1 MTAMGTEHPVLR
13 DLWDFGDLEG
23 SRKRFEELA
32 DTAAVRDDP
41 GYLAEVLT
49 QIARTYGLQ
58 QRFDDADAVL
68 DRVDAMLTDQMPA
81 ASVRSRLE
89 RGRVRNSA
97 GERAE
102 SVPLFAEALEQ
113 AQRAGLDDLAVDAAH
128 MLGIVEPGGE
138 GIAWNERALEMA
150 DASPDPSAQR
160 WKGSLLNNLGWA
172 YHDRGEHAEALA
184 MFERCLAYFTAN
196 GPDERA
202 AIARWSIA
210 KMDRHLGRT
219 TEALE
224 IQRDLLERPD
234 HRDNEYEGYA
244 REELAECL
252 LALGRGEEAKPHFAR
267 AYELLH
273 TDPWLARDEAPR
285 LDRLR
290 ELGGV

>member
-1 MTAMGTEHPVLR
+1 MGADHPVLR
-13 DLWDFGDLEG
+13 DLWDFGDPEG

-32 DTAAVRDDP
+32 DQPGVQRDP
-41 GYLAEVLT
+41 GYLAEVTT
-49 QIARTYGLQ
+49 QIARTLGLQ
-58 QRFDDADAVL
+58 QRFDEAHAVL
-68 DRVDAMLTDQMPA
+68 DRVDSMLTEQMRA

-89 RGRVRNSA
+89 RGRIRNSA
-97 GERAE
+97 GEPAA
-102 SVPLFAEALEQ
+102 SIPLFSEALQQ

-128 MLGIVEPGGE
+128 MLGIVEPGE
-138 GIAWNERALEMA
+138 AGIAWNERALEMA
-150 DASPDPSAQR
+150 EASADPAAQR
-160 WKGSLLNNLGWA
+160 WKGSLLNNLGWT
-172 YHDRGEHAEALA
+172 YHDRGDHATALG
-184 MFERCLAYFTAN
+184 MFERCLAYHTEN

-224 IQRDLLERPD
+224 IQRELLERPD
-234 HRDNEYEGYA
+234 HRDNANEGYA

-252 LALGRGEEAKPHFAR
+252 LALGRADEARPLFAR

-290 ELGGV
+290 ELGGL